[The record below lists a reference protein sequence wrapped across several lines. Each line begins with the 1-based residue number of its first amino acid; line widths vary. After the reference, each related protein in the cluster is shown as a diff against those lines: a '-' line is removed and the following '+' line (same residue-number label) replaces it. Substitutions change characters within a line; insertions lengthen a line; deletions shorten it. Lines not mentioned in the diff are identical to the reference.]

1 MPVLGPFVI
10 GVLGPFG
17 IGVAG
22 SEVPTSGISD
32 GVAEAI
38 LEGDELVGAV
48 GSAVEGLGG
57 LGKSF
62 EVLGV
67 DSYVILGAVAE
78 IVFAADVD
86 VFGGQAQKGRN
97 GVTDKVA
104 WCRVGD
110 GVDLLAKSVQ
120 SVAKRNAQPV
130 ALTGCGIR
138 AVTLF
143 FCAWSSSISAFMDL
157 A

>member
-1 MPVLGPFVI
+1 MRWALAFGVLGPLGI
-10 GVLGPFG
+10 GVLGPLG
-17 IGVAG
+17 IGAAG

-38 LEGDELVGAV
+38 LEGDELVGAI

-62 EVLGV
+62 EVLVV

-78 IVFAADVD
+78 IVVAADVD
-86 VFGGQAQKGRN
+86 VFGGQAQKGRK

-110 GVDLLAKSVQ
+110 GIDLLSKSVQ
-120 SVAKRNAQPV
+120 SVAKRNA
-130 ALTGCGIR
+130 
-138 AVTLF
+138 
-143 FCAWSSSISAFMDL
+143 
-157 A
+157 